1 MWFLRFAINKT
12 PQGWNTN
19 IFFNTASWYFC
30 NLLIFVLNEVL
41 VVSYESIRQ
50 VCLYIL
56 YVLLVDVSELWLASY
71 FQWIMFYNRQ
81 HTVDFII
88 CACLDPEDIH
98 YNMNDIFI
106 SIDETVFICLVYLNM
121 LHLNLC
127 YYYFSVSTLMQ
138 IERTDP

>member
-1 MWFLRFAINKT
+1 
-12 PQGWNTN
+12 
-19 IFFNTASWYFC
+19 
-30 NLLIFVLNEVL
+30 
-41 VVSYESIRQ
+41 
-50 VCLYIL
+50 
-56 YVLLVDVSELWLASY
+56 
-71 FQWIMFYNRQ
+71 MFYNRQ